1 MTLPTAPSA
10 SELPTPLGTLLS
22 FQRAGVALP
31 ARRRGRPRHPA
42 ERREPRGRRGPRAP
56 AGERPRSREG
66 AVKRYKEV
74 LAVDHIDL
82 NVDAGDVYGFLGPN
96 GAGKT
101 TTLRMA
107 SG

>member
-1 MTLPTAPSA
+1 M
-10 SELPTPLGTLLS
+10 
-22 FQRAGVALP
+22 RA
-31 ARRRGRPRHPA
+31 RGL
-42 ERREPRGRRGPRAP
+42 
-56 AGERPRSREG
+56 
-66 AVKRYKEV
+66 VKRYKEV

-107 SG
+107 SA